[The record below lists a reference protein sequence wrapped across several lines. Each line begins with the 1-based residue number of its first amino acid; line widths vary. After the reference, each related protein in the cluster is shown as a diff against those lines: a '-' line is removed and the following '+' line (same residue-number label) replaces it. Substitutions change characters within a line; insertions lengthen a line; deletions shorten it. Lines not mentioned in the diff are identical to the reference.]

1 MFKRLAEQHRQLV
14 KDLVMDLQALAIA
27 LENQGYLVY
36 FARLQL
42 AFFTQGQ

>member
-27 LENQGYLVY
+27 LENQGYLY
-36 FARLQL
+36 FARLLL